1 MNKYL
6 LFKALCHLPKAIYF
20 NFHYLPFHQAIKMP
34 ILFLSKVKL
43 AHTQGTVQLFGRVR
57 PGMVFIGGNG
67 NVLYQQATNCCVWA
81 NYGGKCIFGSKIS
94 FCDGVALEIGQHGTL
109 TFNDNIYLGPMVR
122 VACYDSVII
131 LSLIHI

>member
-43 AHTQGTVQLFGRVR
+43 AHTQGTVQRSEER
-57 PGMVFIGGNG
+57 
-67 NVLYQQATNCCVWA
+67 
-81 NYGGKCIFGSKIS
+81 
-94 FCDGVALEIGQHGTL
+94 
-109 TFNDNIYLGPMVR
+109 R
-122 VACYDSVII
+122 
-131 LSLIHI
+131 

>member
-1 MNKYL
+1 
-6 LFKALCHLPKAIYF
+6 
-20 NFHYLPFHQAIKMP
+20 MP

-131 LSLIHI
+131 GANSRIAWESIILDRCS